1 MFEDLRKH
9 SSWIVIVIA
18 AVFIL
23 SMAIGGV
30 SSALIKKAKVAEIN
44 GEKITPKEYQEY
56 IERTFANYAQQNPD
70 KQIDDKTAAKL
81 REDTWKQVVD
91 EVLITQALKKHKI
104 KVTDKEVADKLKN
117 PSDDIKAI
125 PQFQIDGKFDQDTY
139 LDFITQ
145 NLDFATLL
153 ENQIR
158 STLPI
163 EKLYDKIRSEV
174 EITEEDV
181 KADYVEKNNLADAK
195 IIYFNPR
202 NFKDIKAEDSEI
214 EKYYNEH
221 KEDYKK
227 GPARKYRYVKL
238 SVTPSEA
245 DKKLTESR
253 AKDLF
258 KEVISNP
265 DNFANIAKEKSEG
278 PSASKGGD
286 LGYFTHNKMVK
297 PFADAAFAMEVGE
310 ISKPVK
316 TQFGWHIIKVE
327 DIRTN
332 DKGEKEV
339 RARHIL
345 LEDKPSA
352 ETEVAF
358 DQRVE
363 DFYAAAKKD
372 GVEKAAEKF
381 GETANETREFYEDA
395 TYISGLGREPEM
407 INFAFKNR
415 LNKLYD
421 LTQKEDGSY
430 IIAEISYHVGDHYQE
445 LEDVKSS
452 IERKVIKEKQI
463 AAAIEEA
470 KKFVDEHKP
479 EEYFAAAEKANIE
492 IVEKKGLNATASIPK
507 IGKDEELNKA
517 ILATEEGNFTGL
529 ITTEKAA
536 YIAYVEKRV
545 KPDMNKFNEE
555 LEKLTKEYTE
565 KKQNEHLNEW
575 YRDLKDNAE
584 IIDNRSEFFN

>member
-23 SMAIGGV
+23 SMAIGGI
-30 SSALIKKAKVAEIN
+30 SSALIKKANVAEIN
-44 GEKITPKEYQEY
+44 GEKITPQEYQQY

-70 KQIDDKTAAKL
+70 KQIDDKTAAQL

-91 EVLITQALKKHKI
+91 EILITQALKKHKI
-104 KVTDKEVADKLKN
+104 KVTDQEVAEKLKN

-125 PQFQIDGKFDQDTY
+125 PQFQVDGKFDQATY

-145 NLDFATLL
+145 NLDFASLL

-163 EKLYDKIRSEV
+163 EKLYDDIRSEV
-174 EITEEDV
+174 VVTEEDV
-181 KADYVEKNNLADAK
+181 REDYIKTNNLADAK

-202 NFKDIKAEDSEI
+202 EFKDITADDAEI

-238 SVTPSEA
+238 SITPSES
-245 DKKLTESR
+245 DKKDTEAR

-258 KEVISNP
+258 KEVISKP
-265 DNFANIAKEKSEG
+265 DEFANIAKEKSDG

-297 PFADAAFAMEVGE
+297 PFADAAFSMKVGD

-339 RARHIL
+339 KARHIL

-372 GVEKAAEKF
+372 GVQKAAETF

-421 LTQKEDGSY
+421 LTEKEDGSY
-430 IIAEISYHVGDHYQE
+430 IIAEISFHVGDHYQE
-445 LEDVKSS
+445 LDEVKSS
-452 IERKVIKEKQI
+452 IKRKVIKEKQI

-470 KKFVDEHKP
+470 KKFVAENKP
-479 EEYFAAAEKANIE
+479 SEYFAAAEKANHE
-492 IVEKKGLNATASIPK
+492 IVEKKGINETSSIPK
-507 IGKDEELNKA
+507 IGKDEDLNKA
-517 ILATEEGNFTGL
+517 ILAAEEGEFTGL

-536 YIAYVEKRV
+536 YVAYVEKRI
-545 KPDMNKFNEE
+545 KPDMNKFNDE
-555 LEKLTKEYTE
+555 LETLTQKYTE
-565 KKQNEHLNEW
+565 KKQNDHLNEW
-575 YRDLKDNAE
+575 YRELKENAE